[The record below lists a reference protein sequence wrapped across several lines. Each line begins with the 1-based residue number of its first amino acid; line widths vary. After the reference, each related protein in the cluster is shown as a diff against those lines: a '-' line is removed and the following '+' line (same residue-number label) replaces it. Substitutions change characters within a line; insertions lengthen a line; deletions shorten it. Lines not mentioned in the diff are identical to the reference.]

1 MVIEDDDEDEGLYA
15 LSPPNPNIPQV
26 LTPMTE
32 ELWELVVDCIEPL
45 DGTLDYPL
53 EVHLLNFQRL
63 NQLNYILQ
71 WSFGNDKVA
80 MRDAFLQYQV
90 SIFISEDEISVE
102 DQESIDELLDNL
114 EMALVA
120 IDE

>member
-1 MVIEDDDEDEGLYA
+1 MVIEDENEDDDLYA
-15 LSPPNPNIPQV
+15 LSPLNPNIPQV

-32 ELWELVVDCIEPL
+32 ELWELVIDCIEPL

-63 NQLNYILQ
+63 NKLNYILQ
-71 WSFGNDKVA
+71 WSFGNDRVA

-90 SIFISEDEISVE
+90 SIFTSEEEISEE
-102 DQESIDELLDNL
+102 DQEWIDELLENL
-114 EMALVA
+114 EIALVA

>member
-1 MVIEDDDEDEGLYA
+1 MVIEDDDEDLYA
-15 LSPPNPNIPQV
+15 HSPLNPNIPQV
-26 LTPMTE
+26 LTTMTE
-32 ELWELVVDCIEPL
+32 ELWELVIEYIEPL

-53 EVHLLNFQRL
+53 HVHLLNFQRL

-71 WSFGNDKVA
+71 WSFGNNKVA
-80 MRDAFLQYQV
+80 MNDAFLQYQV
-90 SIFISEDEISVE
+90 SLFDGEEEISEE
-102 DQESIDELLDNL
+102 DQESIDDLLDNL

>member
-1 MVIEDDDEDEGLYA
+1 
-15 LSPPNPNIPQV
+15 
-26 LTPMTE
+26 MTE
-32 ELWELVVDCIEPL
+32 DLWELVIECIEPL
-45 DGTLDYPL
+45 DDTLEYPL
-53 EVHLLNFQRL
+53 QVHLLNFQRL

-71 WSFGNDKVA
+71 WSFGNDRVA

-90 SIFISEDEISVE
+90 SLFNSEEEISEE
-102 DQESIDELLDNL
+102 DQEWIDELLDNL

>member
-1 MVIEDDDEDEGLYA
+1 
-15 LSPPNPNIPQV
+15 
-26 LTPMTE
+26 MTE
-32 ELWELVVDCIEPL
+32 ELWELVIECIEPL

-53 EVHLLNFQRL
+53 QVHLLNFQRL

-80 MRDAFLQYQV
+80 MRDDFLRYQV
-90 SIFISEDEISVE
+90 SLFDGEEEISEE

>member
-1 MVIEDDDEDEGLYA
+1 MVSDDEDESLYA
-15 LSPPNPNIPQV
+15 LSPINPNIPQV

-32 ELWELVVDCIEPL
+32 DLWELVIECIEPL
-45 DGTLDYPL
+45 DDTLEYPL
-53 EVHLLNFQRL
+53 QVHLLNFQRL

-71 WSFGNDKVA
+71 WSFGNDRVA

-90 SIFISEDEISVE
+90 SLFNSEEEISEE
-102 DQESIDELLDNL
+102 DQEWIDELLDNL

>member
-1 MVIEDDDEDEGLYA
+1 MVIEDDDEDLYA
-15 LSPPNPNIPQV
+15 HSPLNPNIPQV

-63 NQLNYILQ
+63 NQLKYILQ

-80 MRDAFLQYQV
+80 MRDTFLQYQV
-90 SIFISEDEISVE
+90 SLFISEDEISEE